1 MTIRTLPAFLSF
13 ALACGTVAA
22 GERASCSR
30 ASAAHSPRLIE
41 LYTSEGC
48 SSCPPADRW
57 LATLDASA
65 GVVPI
70 ALHVDYWDDI
80 GWVDRF
86 GDPRFGRRQ
95 SQLVARAGGR
105 TVYTPQVFV
114 DGREWRDWYRGGTAP
129 RAGADAPP
137 ALRVTAD
144 ADVADRR
151 RWHVIATLDR
161 AAADWQV
168 HVLATEDA
176 VQTEVRAGEN
186 RGKTLQHRHVV
197 RAWAGPAASGQAAQ
211 IALPADVDPQQAA
224 LVVFA
229 ERRDTGAIGPVV
241 RLALDACAGA
251 AETRGP

>member
-1 MTIRTLPAFLSF
+1 MTTRTLCAALSF
-13 ALACGTVAA
+13 AVACGPATA
-22 GERASCSR
+22 ASCAR
-30 ASAAHSPRLIE
+30 ESAARPPRLIE

-57 LATLDASA
+57 LATLGASA
-65 GVVPI
+65 GIVPI

-95 SQLVARAGGR
+95 SQLVARTGGR

-114 DGREWRDWYRGGTAP
+114 DGREWRDWYRGGDAP
-129 RAGADAPP
+129 RAAAAAPPPLRVAADA
-137 ALRVTAD
+137 AD
-144 ADVADRR
+144 EDRR
-151 RWHVIATLDR
+151 RWSVIATLAG
-161 AAADWQV
+161 AAAGWQV
-168 HVLATEDA
+168 QVLATQDA

-197 RAWAGPAASGQAAQ
+197 RAWAGPAASGTSTT
-211 IALPADVDPQQAA
+211 IVLPADVDPHGAA

-229 ERRDTGAIGPVV
+229 ERRDTGAIGSVV
-241 RLALDACAGA
+241 RLALDSCGA
-251 AETRGP
+251 PASP

>member
-1 MTIRTLPAFLSF
+1 MTIRRFLAFLAF
-13 ALACGTVAA
+13 AAACAPAVAGA
-22 GERASCSR
+22 PASCSR
-30 ASAAHSPRLIE
+30 ESAARSPRLVE

-48 SSCPPADRW
+48 NSCPPADRW
-57 LATLDASA
+57 LATLDAST

-95 SQLVARAGGR
+95 SQLVARTGGR

-114 DGREWRDWYRGGTAP
+114 DGREWRDWYRGGDAP
-129 RAGADAPP
+129 RWSAASAP
-137 ALRVTAD
+137 ALRVAAAAD
-144 ADVADRR
+144 DPERR
-151 RWHVIATLDR
+151 RWTVVATLAG
-161 AAADWQV
+161 AAAGWQV
-168 HVLATEDA
+168 QVLATQDA

-197 RAWAGPAASGQAAQ
+197 RAWAEPPASGNAAT
-211 IALPADVDPQQAA
+211 IALPADVDPRHAA

-229 ERRDTGAIGPVV
+229 ERRDTGAIGHVV
-241 RLALDACAGA
+241 RLALDACENSAS
-251 AETRGP
+251 R